1 MYILLCGYP
10 PFTGKTAEEIMSRI
24 KKGKY
29 EFPGRNIFIVNVINS
44 ELKKKKL
51 KKKKVNGNIYQLI
64 QRT

>member
-29 EFPGRNIFIVNVINS
+29 EFPGIF
-44 ELKKKKL
+44 K
-51 KKKKVNGNIYQLI
+51 NIYHEIYFSILI
-64 QRT
+64 MIKT